1 VGRRGEFRF
10 FPEKV
15 TRRQQRDRKM
25 SPPRGSLLGLGAAL
39 LLALGLTGC
48 GEQGTSSS
56 PTPFQR
62 TYYNLSYATL
72 SPANKLDL
80 YLPLQ
85 GNGPFPLV
93 VWIHG
98 GGWVAGDKTIN
109 ATDLQMTLLQRNIAL
124 ASVEYRLAGEAI
136 FPAAIYDVK
145 AALRWLRAHAS
156 QYRLDARRFA
166 VWGGSAGGHLVA
178 LAGTSNGVAD
188 VEDLSM
194 GNPTVSSDV
203 QVVVDW
209 FGPTD
214 FLQLNA
220 EWPSFCPPYDFDAP
234 GSFTSLFLGAPT
246 QTVPQLAARANP
258 ITYVTPDDPIILI
271 AHGTSDCVVPVA
283 QSQILY
289 DALHAAGVRATL
301 NLVPGGGHG
310 DIVFVVSQTS
320 VAIDFLDQQLRA
332 LGAQASS
339 Q

>member
-1 VGRRGEFRF
+1 MGASFRSHLLEGVATRGRRKIGI
-10 FPEKV
+10 
-15 TRRQQRDRKM
+15 RRAG
-25 SPPRGSLLGLGAAL
+25 PPLGSLLGFCAAL
-39 LLALGLTGC
+39 VVALGLTGC
-48 GEQGTSSS
+48 GDPGGSSS
-56 PTPFQR
+56 SFFQR
-62 TYYNLSYATL
+62 TYYNLAYATV
-72 SPANKLDL
+72 SQTNKLDL
-80 YLPLQ
+80 YLPPQ
-85 GNGPFPLV
+85 GSGPFPLV
-93 VWIHG
+93 IWIHG

-145 AALRWLRAHAS
+145 AAIRWLRAHAD
-156 QYRLDARRFA
+156 QYRLDSRRFA
-166 VWGGSAGGHLVA
+166 VWGASAGGHLAA
-178 LAGTSNGVAD
+178 LAGTSNGVAA

-194 GNPTVSSDV
+194 GNPTTSSDV
-203 QVVVDW
+203 QVALDW

-220 EWPSFCPPYDFDAP
+220 EWPAFCPPYDFDAP

-246 QTVPQLAARANP
+246 QTVPDRAARANP
-258 ITYVTPDDPIILI
+258 ITYVTPDDPVILI

-310 DIVFVVSQTS
+310 DLTFVVSQAS
-320 VAIDFLDQQLRA
+320 PAIDFLDQQLHA
-332 LGAQASS
+332 L
-339 Q
+339 